1 MKTIFLLFHFSDVDD
16 HFKNTKQVFEELAL
30 EKYSDEDCRIAQ
42 YVCSLVSTR
51 AAFLASVGKCV
62 CRIHSR
68 SYMAYIDPKRPGP
81 VAIKLRQAHS
91 HFSTLYLFWK
101 RETEIQNK
109 WAHFRSQS
117 QFFTVYS
124 FCKSKTE
131 IKIEWWTSSAANYC
145 YS

>member
-1 MKTIFLLFHFSDVDD
+1 MKLFIYENIILLFHFSDVDD

-62 CRIHSR
+62 FRVHSR

-81 VAIKLRQAHS
+81 VRQAHS
-91 HFSTLYLFWK
+91 HFSTLYLFRK
-101 RETEIQNK
+101 RVTEI
-109 WAHFRSQS
+109 
-117 QFFTVYS
+117 
-124 FCKSKTE
+124 
-131 IKIEWWTSSAANYC
+131 
-145 YS
+145 